1 MAHIGKV
8 LLTNLY
14 RLITDQKWRRK
25 KYRFF
30 FDYCKYTVK
39 YIVSWKIF
47 CIPLHFEQ
55 IQSFKLK
62 IFHYS
67 ILLSLFE
74 DMFLNDEY
82 YIKLRRNPTIVDLGS
97 EIGLSVTYFK
107 SIYPDAR
114 ILAFEPD
121 PASFV
126 LLRQNIEVNRLK
138 NVKAYNYALSDKVG
152 VLPFYVDKQVE
163 GSLTMSLYPTRQQR
177 KINVNVK
184 RLSSL
189 LTRRIDLLK
198 MDIEGA
204 ELSVLKDLVK
214 SRKIS
219 LISHMIIEYHHH
231 IVNRKNNLSAVL
243 HILEKEGFGYQIQA
257 RVNTPF
263 VKRTYQDI
271 LISAYKEITHRN

>member
-14 RLITDQKWRRK
+14 KFITDQKWRGK
-25 KYRFF
+25 KCRFF
-30 FDYCKYTVK
+30 FDYCGYAIK
-39 YIVSWKIF
+39 YIIVWKILH
-47 CIPLHFEQ
+47 IPLHFEQ

-82 YIKLRRNPTIVDLGS
+82 YVKLRRNSTIVDLGS

-107 SIYPDAR
+107 LTYPNAH

-121 PASFV
+121 PASFT
-126 LLRQNIEVNRLK
+126 LLRQNIDVNRMK
-138 NVKAYNYALSDKVG
+138 NVKAYDCALSDKVG
-152 VLPFYVDKQVE
+152 TLPFYIDSKVD
-163 GSLTMSLYPTRQQR
+163 GSLTMSLYPARQQR
-177 KINVNVK
+177 KITVNVK
-184 RLSSL
+184 RLSSFL
-189 LTRRIDLLK
+189 VGRVDLLK

-214 SRKIS
+214 SRKIA
-219 LISHMIIEYHHH
+219 LIGNMVIEYHHH
-231 IVNRKNNLSAVL
+231 IDPCIDNLSVL
-243 HILEKEGFGYQIQA
+243 LELLERAGFGYQIQA
-257 RVNTPF
+257 KNPTPF
-263 VKRTYQDI
+263 KKRKFQDC
-271 LISAYKEITHRN
+271 LIFAYKK

>member
-8 LLTNLY
+8 LLNGFIKLT
-14 RLITDQKWRRK
+14 IDKEWRK
-25 KYRFF
+25 EKYIYFLS
-30 FDYCKYTVK
+30 YCKFSLK
-39 YIVSWKIF
+39 YIISWKLLH
-47 CIPLHFEQ
+47 IPLHFEH
-55 IQSFKLK
+55 IYGFKLK

-82 YIKLRRNPTIVDLGS
+82 YVNLREYPTIVDLGS

-107 SIYPDAR
+107 TIYPNAH

-121 PASFV
+121 PASFA
-126 LLRQNIEVNRLK
+126 LLDQNIKVNRMG
-138 NVKAYNYALSDKVG
+138 NVIAYNYALSNKVG
-152 VLPFYVDKQVE
+152 TLPFYVDKNVE
-163 GSLTMSLYPTRQQR
+163 GSLTMSLYPTRQQK
-177 KINVNVK
+177 KIAVLVK
-184 RLSSL
+184 RLSSF
-189 LTRRIDLLK
+189 LTKRIDLLK

-231 IVNRKNNLSAVL
+231 IDPCIDNLSVL
-243 HILEKEGFGYQIQA
+243 LELLERTGFGYQIQA
-257 RVNTPF
+257 KNPTPF
-263 VKRTYQDI
+263 EKRKFQDC
-271 LISAYKEITHRN
+271 LIFAYKK

>member
-8 LLTNLY
+8 LLNGFIKL
-14 RLITDQKWRRK
+14 LINKKWRK
-25 KYRFF
+25 EKYIFF
-30 FDYCKYTVK
+30 FSYCKYALK
-39 YIVSWKIF
+39 YAVSWKLLH
-47 CIPLHFEQ
+47 IPLRFEQ
-55 IQSFKLK
+55 IHGFKLK

-82 YIKLRRNPTIVDLGS
+82 YVTLRRHPTIVDLGS
-97 EIGLSVTYFK
+97 EVGLSVTYFATT
-107 SIYPDAR
+107 YPNSQ

-121 PASFV
+121 PASFA
-126 LLRQNIEVNRLK
+126 LLRHNINANRMK
-138 NVKAYNYALSDKVG
+138 NVTAFNYALSDKVG
-152 VLPFYVDKQVE
+152 ILPFYVDSKVE

-177 KINVNVK
+177 KITVKVK
-184 RLSSL
+184 RLSSF

-204 ELSVLKDLVK
+204 ELSVLTDLVK

-231 IVNRKNNLSAVL
+231 IDPYTNNLSVL
-243 HILEKEGFGYQIQA
+243 LGLLERTGFGYQIQA
-257 RVNTPF
+257 KNPTPF
-263 VKRTYQDI
+263 EKRKFQDC
-271 LISAYKEITHRN
+271 LIFAYKM